1 MRPTHVRGTLRPE
14 THSRWFSTAHVLHF
28 CSYCTLTTYSRE
40 EENLYPRPPPHPL
53 HASTVTVHTGSRWAI
68 GAPVLLW
75 VMACRRVRI
84 KVCRTGVKEVNLLT
98 RRAQVSDKLSSEE
111 NKPSVQLREKRR
123 YVDQDCKT
131 SHFFFFFF
139 FLQNVLQAL
148 STRLHPTPTG
158 KPFYHRNALFK
169 HGYSSSNWS
178 MTWLFSLSSIRFKH
192 FKRKEN
198 ERIRFFHF

>member
-1 MRPTHVRGTLRPE
+1 MFTERQASFWRSLISCPAETSWAELNCMEMRPTHVRGTLRPE

-139 FLQNVLQAL
+139 FYRMFCKL
-148 STRLHPTPTG
+148 
-158 KPFYHRNALFK
+158 
-169 HGYSSSNWS
+169 
-178 MTWLFSLSSIRFKH
+178 
-192 FKRKEN
+192 
-198 ERIRFFHF
+198 